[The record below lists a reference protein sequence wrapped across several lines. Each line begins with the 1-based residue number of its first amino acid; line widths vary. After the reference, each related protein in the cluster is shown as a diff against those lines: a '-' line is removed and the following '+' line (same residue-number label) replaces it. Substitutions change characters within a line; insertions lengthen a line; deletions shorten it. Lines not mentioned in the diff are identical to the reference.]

1 MDRSLDYFWRIIGA
15 ADVEPGRSR
24 QRRPQKAKCAA

>member
-1 MDRSLDYFWRIIGA
+1 MDRSPDYFWRMIGA
-15 ADVEPGRSR
+15 ADVEPGPSW